1 MTQKLTAVLAL
12 AIAGSA
18 SGQAVTG
25 FSGGSEFAIF
35 YGGSTGDVVGWRFD
49 VNTSIILTDIGVWN
63 GDSQL
68 SPGLTSDHRVGL
80 WDSAGNLLTSGSA
93 GPGDPTVGG
102 WNYGDVADVVLVPGE
117 RYTLGAMY
125 TSDDD
130 DAYISSPASMG
141 LAPEIN
147 PNTNGVFPSVGDLG
161 FVFPTEDSTNL
172 ARLGPN
178 FLFTDVPAP
187 ASAALLGLGGLAAAR
202 RRR

>member
-1 MTQKLTAVLAL
+1 MIQKMTTVLAI

-18 SGQAVTG
+18 TGQAVTG

-63 GDSQL
+63 ADNQIT
-68 SPGLTSDHRVGL
+68 PGLTSNHRVGL
-80 WDSAGNLLTSGSA
+80 WDSGGNLLTAGSA
-93 GPGDPTVGG
+93 GPGDPSVGD
-102 WNYGDVADVVLVPGE
+102 WNYGNVADVVLVPGE
-117 RYTLGAMY
+117 RYTIGAMY
-125 TSDDD
+125 SATDDD
-130 DAYISSPASMG
+130 GYVSSPASIA
-141 LAPEIN
+141 LASEIN
-147 PNTNGVFPSVGDLG
+147 ATTNGVFPPAGDLG

-178 FLFTDVPAP
+178 FLFSPIPAP
-187 ASAALLGLGGLAAAR
+187 ASAVLLGLGGLAATR